1 MSNAE
6 NTTLKNFIKIE
17 ENTKEEVL
25 KNKMVRLN
33 FDIEKAKL
41 NKFKIVALKNNLT
54 MKQILTNYIDSV
66 ISNENN

>member
-17 ENTKEEVL
+17 ENTKTEVL

-66 ISNENN
+66 ISNE

>member
-1 MSNAE
+1 MSNTE

-17 ENTKEEVL
+17 ENTKTKIL

-66 ISNENN
+66 ISNE